1 MDKYTINLDA
11 RHIKI
16 SEDDKFMLRMI
27 TKKKLKS
34 LPVYNYLTEEL
45 QDILLSNVLI
55 VATTDNVKRL
65 DNKVD
70 IIIGNIPDA
79 ITLVMKDV
87 TENSGKVFDT

>member
-1 MDKYTINLDA
+1 MKRYNDNLNA

-16 SEDDKFMLRMI
+16 SEDDKFMVTTI
-27 TKKKLKS
+27 TKRRLKA
-34 LPVYNYLTEEL
+34 LPVYAHLTEEL
-45 QDILLSNVLI
+45 QHILLSNVLI

-65 DNKVD
+65 DNKAD